1 MLCKDGRNPTFY
13 EVHQNSI
20 LSFPLQTITKD
31 VSRITKYFPNITQ
44 LFTGIDSS
52 ARNSR
57 FRIMLGYHIHFPTRS
72 YFSNFILFPD
82 DGQKQKKDNSKNVT
96 TAVGDPKRETFCP
109 PENLMSH
116 TCAQGRMLARTESR
130 ISDARTSRAQK
141 RRGKKTFES
150 MHSEAY
156 AKRIRKGRGRP
167 FLSPIFAPFAVS
179 PSSSSLR
186 VHT

>member
-13 EVHQNSI
+13 EVHQNSKPF
-20 LSFPLQTITKD
+20 LSTANYHQKD

-116 TCAQGRMLARTESR
+116 TCSQGRMLARTESR

-141 RRGKKTFES
+141 RRGKKNL
-150 MHSEAY
+150 
-156 AKRIRKGRGRP
+156 RKH
-167 FLSPIFAPFAVS
+167 A
-179 PSSSSLR
+179 
-186 VHT
+186 